1 VSGPLSLRSDAI
13 AVPWLGPNP
22 HTAEFRNEGVGV
34 RVLRKTE
41 ACVLQHFEH
50 TASSIWGLIVPSGV
64 AEFMHFANAMGG
76 DLDRDL
82 VGKIAINLPLR
93 NLAFASD
100 HRRQKVKS
108 KARKMDH

>member
-1 VSGPLSLRSDAI
+1 
-13 AVPWLGPNP
+13 
-22 HTAEFRNEGVGV
+22 
-34 RVLRKTE
+34 
-41 ACVLQHFEH
+41 
-50 TASSIWGLIVPSGV
+50 V

>member
-1 VSGPLSLRSDAI
+1 LSPD
-13 AVPWLGPNP
+13 P
-22 HTAEFRNEGVGV
+22 HAAEFGNEGVGV

-41 ACVLQHFEH
+41 ARVLLDFEH
-50 TASSIWGLIVPSGV
+50 MASSIWGLIVPPSV
-64 AEFMHFANAMGG
+64 AEFVHFANAIGG
-76 DLDRDL
+76 NLDRDL

-108 KARKMDH
+108 KSRKMDD